1 MHVTVIGTGL
11 IGCSLGLALR
21 KAGHFVTGVDKNE
34 LHLQEALGRGALDD
48 VSTLEDAICKSNLVV
63 LCIPVDAIISVLPEI
78 LEKIPSH
85 TAVMDMGST
94 KLDICNVAD
103 KLPRRENF
111 VAVHPMAGV
120 EHSGPGAAHVDM
132 FLHARVLI
140 CNPQDSST
148 EALNKV
154 LGILQELKMKVI
166 FMDAHD
172 HDRQLALVS
181 HLPQFM
187 AYALSSMEEFD
198 QDTHKNWTE
207 LGGGGLQSSI
217 RLGRSDANMWMPV
230 FHQNKE
236 NLLKYLDSYLHQLTE
251 MKRMI
256 ENNHD
261 DELNELI
268 KTANANY
275 EKLNYHNNKPRPLV
289 PNQGAPKV
297 FYS

>member
-1 MHVTVIGTGL
+1 MHVTIIGTGL
-11 IGCSLGLALR
+11 MGCSLGLAL
-21 KAGHFVTGVDKNE
+21 KKSGHYITGVDQNE
-34 LHLQEALGRGALDD
+34 THLQEALKRGALDK
-48 VSTLEDAICKSNLVV
+48 TGRLEDAIREADLVA
-63 LCIPVDAIISVLPEI
+63 LCIPVNAIISVLPKV
-78 LEKIPSH
+78 LDNVPLH
-85 TAVMDMGST
+85 AAVMDMGST
-94 KLDICNVAD
+94 KLDICNLAD
-103 KLPRRENF
+103 KHPRRESF

-120 EHSGPGAAHVDM
+120 EHSGPMAAHIDM

-140 CNPQDSST
+140 CNPQNSSSD
-148 EALNKV
+148 ALNKV
-154 LGILQELKMKVI
+154 LGILQEMKMKAI

-187 AYALSSMEEFD
+187 AYALSSMEELD
-198 QDTHKNWTE
+198 RDTHRNWTE

-217 RLGRSDANMWMPV
+217 RLGKSDANMWMPV

-236 NLLKYLDSYLHQLTE
+236 NLLQFLNSYMHQLLE

-256 ENNHD
+256 ENNQD
-261 DELNELI
+261 DDLNKLI
-268 KTANANY
+268 KKANANY
-275 EKLNYHNNKPRPLV
+275 EKLNYRNNKPRPMV

>member
-1 MHVTVIGTGL
+1 MHVTAIGTGL
-11 IGCSLGLALR
+11 IGCSLGLVLR

-34 LHLQEALGRGALDD
+34 KHLQEALDRGALDA
-48 VSTLEDAICKSNLVV
+48 TRNLEDALSETDLVV
-63 LCIPVDAIISVLPEI
+63 LCIPVDAIVSLLPK
-78 LEKIPSH
+78 LLDSIPSH
-85 TAVMDMGST
+85 TTVMDMGST

-103 KLPRRENF
+103 NHHRRENF

-140 CNPQDSST
+140 CNPQNSST

-166 FMDAHD
+166 FMDAQD

-217 RLGRSDANMWMPV
+217 RLGKSDANMWMPV
-230 FHQNKE
+230 FQQNKE
-236 NLLKYLDSYLHQLTE
+236 NLLQFLDSYLHQLTE
-251 MKRMI
+251 MKKMI
-256 ENNHD
+256 ENNHND
-261 DELNELI
+261 DLNELI
-268 KTANANY
+268 QKANANY

>member
-1 MHVTVIGTGL
+1 MHVTLIGTGL

-21 KAGHFVTGVDKNE
+21 KAGHFITGVDQNE
-34 LHLQEALGRGALDD
+34 THLQEALNRGALDKIA
-48 VSTLEDAICKSNLVV
+48 SLEDALRETDLVA
-63 LCIPVDAIISVLPEI
+63 LCIPVDAIISVLPII
-78 LEKIPSH
+78 LDNLPLH
-85 TAVMDMGST
+85 AAVMDMGST

-103 KLPRRENF
+103 KHPRRENF

-166 FMDAHD
+166 FMDAKD

-230 FHQNKE
+230 FQQNKD
-236 NLLKYLDSYLHQLTE
+236 NLLKYLDSYMHQLME
-251 MKRMI
+251 MKGMI

-261 DELNELI
+261 DQLNELI

-289 PNQGAPKV
+289 PNEGAPKV

>member
-11 IGCSLGLALR
+11 IGCSLGLTLR

-34 LHLQEALGRGALDD
+34 IHLQEALGRGALDN
-48 VSTLEDAICKSNLVV
+48 VGTLENTIRKTDLVA
-63 LCIPVDAIISVLPEI
+63 LCIPVDAILSALPEI
-78 LEKIPSH
+78 LNNIAPH

-94 KLDICNVAD
+94 KLDICNLAD
-103 KLPRRENF
+103 KHPRRENF

-166 FMDAHD
+166 FMDALD

-198 QDTHKNWTE
+198 LNTHKNWTE

-217 RLGRSDANMWMPV
+217 RLGKSDANMWMPV
-230 FHQNKE
+230 FQQNKE
-236 NLLKYLDSYLHQLTE
+236 NLLQFIDSYMHQLTE
-251 MKRMI
+251 MRRMI
-256 ENNHD
+256 ENNQNG
-261 DELNELI
+261 ELNELI
-268 KTANANY
+268 KKANANY